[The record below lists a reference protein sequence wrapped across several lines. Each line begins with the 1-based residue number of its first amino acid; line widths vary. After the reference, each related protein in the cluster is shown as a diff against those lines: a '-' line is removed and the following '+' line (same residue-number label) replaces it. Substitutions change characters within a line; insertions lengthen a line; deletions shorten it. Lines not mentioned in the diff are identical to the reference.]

1 MNFPSRHKIQ
11 IYSRA
16 FQGLFKTAAEIQEL
30 YKKVQTMIHL
40 HEHFFF
46 QNDTFV
52 QKTMQTE
59 AETYL
64 VLGKNNHDPAKNL
77 NEVQKQVHRMP

>member
-1 MNFPSRHKIQ
+1 MNFPSRRKIQ

-16 FQGLFKTAAEIQEL
+16 FQGLFKTAAEEL

-46 QNDTFV
+46 
-52 QKTMQTE
+52 
-59 AETYL
+59 
-64 VLGKNNHDPAKNL
+64 
-77 NEVQKQVHRMP
+77 

>member
-1 MNFPSRHKIQ
+1 MNFPSRRKIP

-46 QNDTFV
+46 PRMTLLFRRQCKLK
-52 QKTMQTE
+52 QKHTLFWARIIMI
-59 AETYL
+59 L
-64 VLGKNNHDPAKNL
+64 RKI
-77 NEVQKQVHRMP
+77 